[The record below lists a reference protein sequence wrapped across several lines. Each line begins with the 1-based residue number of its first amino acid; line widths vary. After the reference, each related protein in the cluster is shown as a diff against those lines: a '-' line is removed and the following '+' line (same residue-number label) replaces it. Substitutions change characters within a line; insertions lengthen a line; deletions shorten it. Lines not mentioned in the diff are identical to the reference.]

1 MFMKKTLVLLV
12 IASLITSVY
21 AYGAGDAIEL
31 DLMRIGTE
39 NPETVFWHEVIS
51 AFEAENPGIKVNYD
65 DTDTSNEKL
74 NVRFQAGDSP
84 DIIGQGIM
92 SVAARAESGQY
103 QPIDKYFANW
113 EGKDDIM
120 PSMLANGTYKGQV
133 YGLAYAAT
141 PYIFAYRKDMFEAAG
156 LDPEAPPTTWEQL
169 AEYARKLTVVEN
181 GEITTAG
188 FVFPIMGGN
197 LVEYDTF
204 VFGTGGRFLDEELNP
219 TLNTQAGLKAF
230 EFLASFL
237 PEVNIPYNN
246 SEANPFTKGQAA
258 MTLVNN
264 VSLRAMLN
272 DPEYEGKVGIAFP
285 PTNGEKATF
294 CGCNMLFIGCDC
306 EYPDEAFK
314 FIEFAVSS
322 DVVLKRASDLNV
334 PVVRLSLVDEYAA
347 MDPLN
352 AVRAECVEFGIGM
365 PRVTWAQLFQATRN
379 EMVQNVLIAEMDPGE
394 ALAKAQEDLEFEIDF

>member
-1 MFMKKTLVLLV
+1 MKKVFALLM
-12 IASLITSVY
+12 ALLPMFTAGY
-21 AYGAGDAIEL
+21 ARISGDVIEL

-39 NPETVFWHEVIS
+39 NPETVFWQEVIA
-51 AFEAENPGIKVNYD
+51 AFEAANPGIKVNYD

-84 DIIGQGIM
+84 DVIGQGIM
-92 SVAARAESGQY
+92 SVAARAEAGQY
-103 QPIDKYFANW
+103 RPIDKYFEVW

-120 PSMLANGTYKGQV
+120 PSMLANGTYKGHV

-156 LDPEAPPTTWEQL
+156 FDPEAPPTTWAQL
-169 AEYARKLTVVEN
+169 AEYARKLTAVEN
-181 GEITTAG
+181 GEIAVAG

-204 VFGTGGRFLDEELNP
+204 VFSAGGRFLDEDLNP
-219 TLNTQAGLKAF
+219 TLNTQAGLAAF

-237 PEVNIPYNN
+237 PDVNIPYSN
-246 SEANPFTKGQAA
+246 SETNPFTKGQAA

-272 DPEYEGKVGIAFP
+272 DPEYAGKVGIAFP
-285 PTNGEKATF
+285 PANGERATF

-306 EYPDEAFK
+306 AYPDEAFT
-314 FIEFAVSS
+314 FIEYAVSS
-322 DVVLKRASDLNV
+322 GVALKRARDLDV

-347 MDPLN
+347 MNPLN
-352 AVRAECVEFGIGM
+352 AVRAECVAYGIGM
-365 PRVTWAQLFQATRN
+365 PRVTWAQLFQNTRN

-394 ALAKAQEDLEFEIDF
+394 ALAKAQEDLEFEIDY

>member
-1 MFMKKTLVLLV
+1 MKKVFALLL
-12 IASLITSVY
+12 ALSLMFTAVY
-21 AYGAGDAIEL
+21 AYSGDVIEL

-39 NPETVFWHEVIS
+39 NPETVFWQEVIA
-51 AFEAENPGIKVNYD
+51 AFEAANPGIKVNYD

-84 DIIGQGIM
+84 DVIGQGIM
-92 SVAARAESGQY
+92 SVAARAEAGQY
-103 QPIDKYFANW
+103 QPIDKYFETW

-120 PSMLANGTYKGQV
+120 PSMLANGTYKGHV

-141 PYIFAYRKDMFEAAG
+141 PYIFAYRRDMFKAAG
-156 LDPEAPPTTWEQL
+156 LNPEAPPTTWEQL
-169 AEYARKLTVVEN
+169 AEYARKLTMVEN
-181 GEITTAG
+181 GEIVVAG

-204 VFGTGGRFLDEELNP
+204 VFGTGGRFLDEDLSP
-219 TLNTQAGLKAF
+219 TLNTRAGLEAF
-230 EFLASFL
+230 EFLTSFL

-272 DPEYEGKVGIAFP
+272 DPEYENKVGIAFP

-294 CGCNMLFIGCDC
+294 CGCNMLFIGRDC

-314 FIEFAVSS
+314 FIEYAVSS
-322 DVVLKRASDLNV
+322 DIVLKRARDLDV
-334 PVVRLSLVDEYAA
+334 PVVRLSLIEEYAA
-347 MDPLN
+347 MNPLN
-352 AVRAECVEFGIGM
+352 AVRAECVEYGIGM
-365 PRVTWAQLFQATRN
+365 PRVTWAQLFQSARN

-394 ALAKAQEDLEFEIDF
+394 ALAKAQEDLEFEIDY